1 MTAAAD
7 LSSGQF
13 LAVKV
18 TASRAVNLA
27 NTGGEAVVGI
37 LQNQPTSGQAA
48 DVGFIGVS
56 KLVAGAAFAAGVE
69 LMTDTSARGITATS
83 TNHRFAIALE
93 AATAAGQIV
102 TVLIGGSQFSRAT
115 A

>member
-1 MTAAAD
+1 MQTVVDRLIHQRMT
-7 LSSGQF
+7 
-13 LAVKV
+13 
-18 TASRAVNLA
+18 RH
-27 NTGGEAVVGI
+27 I
-37 LQNQPTSGQAA
+37 
-48 DVGFIGVS
+48 
-56 KLVAGAAFAAGVE
+56 AFANHVLDTRNLIGAHGREQILSRAGVE